1 MRSKGVSV
9 RLTSVEEV
17 QASVATFGSKVAD
30 LLDERLGPAPEGL
43 TAFSYQQVFDHL
55 DSDLEAARLGLVKA
69 EDEHVRQQ
77 IVISKLQRES
87 DRSKA
92 ALYGQQVA
100 VRQIVGGLF
109 GPEAG
114 FELAAIA
121 GHTPRGRKDLEE
133 QVDLTVKLLR
143 DPEVEMP
150 QPKIRQGVEI
160 DLGAIADSLEAGK
173 SELGAARSGLLRARK
188 AGAQTMLVKHAA
200 MTEFDRVFPAT
211 AATLEGFFRLVGEVD
226 LADRIRTSIRRVTG
240 RRGTEDDET
249 PAEGAPSTDGESGDA
264 ASEAAP
270 SSEAPSES
278 PASGV
283 SEPPSAEPAP
293 PEPVEPAVSPV

>member
-1 MRSKGVSV
+1 MRSKGVSL

-17 QASVATFGSKVAD
+17 QASVQTFGSKVTG
-30 LLDERLGPAPEGL
+30 LLDERIEPVQNSSA
-43 TAFSYQQVFDHL
+43 AFSYQDVFDHL
-55 DSDLEAARLGLVKA
+55 DSDLEAVRLRLVKA

-77 IVISKLQRES
+77 IVISNLQRKS

-92 ALYGQQVA
+92 ELYGQQVA
-100 VRQIVGGLF
+100 VRQILGGLF
-109 GPEAG
+109 GPEHG

-133 QVDLTVKLLR
+133 QVDLTIKLLR
-143 DPEVEMP
+143 DPQVEVPES
-150 QPKIRQGVEI
+150 KIRQGVEI
-160 DLGAIADSLEAGK
+160 DLGAISNGLEAGK

-211 AATLEGFFRLVGEVD
+211 AGTLEGFFRLVGEVE

-240 RRGTEDDET
+240 RRGAEDDEV
-249 PAEGAPSTDGESGDA
+249 PAEGAESTDGKTGGAVSA
-264 ASEAAP
+264 APPSSEAAP
-270 SSEAPSES
+270 ES
-278 PASGV
+278 PEFGV
-283 SEPPSAEPAP
+283 SGPESAEPAP
-293 PEPVEPAVSPV
+293 PESVEPTVSSV